1 MAAKRE
7 LSSTLKSLKF
17 MQRGAA
23 AQKVE
28 EKAKVEAQEEVVMAA
43 SGGVGSSAQV
53 ARKCI
58 VIMEGNPHPGAVKGR
73 MSFQNFNPSI
83 DKLNEEA
90 SGDRQ
95 TESASPSNY
104 HQGSANS
111 SRGDE
116 VPASRFRGSNID
128 SSESISLNELKRKQ
142 PELEME
148 TPPSHKPPKTTG
160 RNVDGGSSSQSTG
173 RGSHKSNKR
182 EKLDYNLLRPNKS
195 G

>member
-7 LSSTLKSLKF
+7 ISSTLRNLKF

-28 EKAKVEAQEEVVMAA
+28 EKAKVEVQEEVVAA
-43 SGGVGSSAQV
+43 APSGGFGSSAQV

-90 SGDRQ
+90 RGDGES
-95 TESASPSNY
+95 ESASPSNH
-104 HQGSANS
+104 HQDSANS
-111 SRGDE
+111 SRGDD
-116 VPASRFRGSNID
+116 VPGSRFRGFDID

-142 PELEME
+142 PELDME
-148 TPPSHKPPKTTG
+148 TPSDTPQKT
-160 RNVDGGSSSQSTG
+160 NVDGRSSQSNG
-173 RGSHKSNKR
+173 RGLHKSNKR
-182 EKLDYNLLRPNKS
+182 EKKYDFNHLRQKK
-195 G
+195 

>member
-7 LSSTLKSLKF
+7 ISSTLRNLKF

-28 EKAKVEAQEEVVMAA
+28 EKAKVEVEVQEEVVVAP
-43 SGGVGSSAQV
+43 SGGFGSSAQV

-83 DKLNEEA
+83 DKLNAEA
-90 SGDRQ
+90 RGDCE
-95 TESASPSNY
+95 TESASPSN
-104 HQGSANS
+104 HNQDSANS

-116 VPASRFRGSNID
+116 VPASRFRGFDID

-148 TPPSHKPPKTTG
+148 TPPSHNNPRKISIDG
-160 RNVDGGSSSQSTG
+160 RSSSQSNG

-182 EKLDYNLLRPNKS
+182 EKKLDFNHLRQKK
-195 G
+195 

>member
-7 LSSTLKSLKF
+7 ISSTLRNLKF

-28 EKAKVEAQEEVVMAA
+28 EKAKVEVQEEVVVAS
-43 SGGVGSSAQV
+43 SGGSGSSAQV

-90 SGDRQ
+90 RGDRES
-95 TESASPSNY
+95 ESASPSNH
-104 HQGSANS
+104 HQDSANS

-116 VPASRFRGSNID
+116 VPGSRFRGFDIE
-128 SSESISLNELKRKQ
+128 SSESISLNELKRKE
-142 PELEME
+142 PELDME
-148 TPPSHKPPKTTG
+148 TPSDNPQKT
-160 RNVDGGSSSQSTG
+160 NVDGRTSSQSNG

-182 EKLDYNLLRPNKS
+182 EKKYDFNHLRQKK
-195 G
+195 

>member
-7 LSSTLKSLKF
+7 ISNTLRNLKF

-23 AQKVE
+23 AQEVE
-28 EKAKVEAQEEVVMAA
+28 EKAKVEVQEEVVAA
-43 SGGVGSSAQV
+43 APRGGFGSSAQV

-58 VIMEGNPHPGAVKGR
+58 VVMEGNPHPGAVKGR

-90 SGDRQ
+90 RGDGES
-95 TESASPSNY
+95 ESASPSNH
-104 HQGSANS
+104 HQDSANS
-111 SRGDE
+111 SRGDD
-116 VPASRFRGSNID
+116 VPGSRFRGFDID

-142 PELEME
+142 PELDME
-148 TPPSHKPPKTTG
+148 TPSDTPQKT
-160 RNVDGGSSSQSTG
+160 NVDGRSSSQSNG

-182 EKLDYNLLRPNKS
+182 EKKYDFNHLRQKK
-195 G
+195 